1 MAKPPKET
9 TTNGTALDTI
19 KGQFPALVEKWKPVV
34 ARNGGPEWSILSE
47 AETEVFQIHLDRYA
61 SMCAMHETWEA
72 ITDQCDM
79 DSYDLD
85 LLAAAR
91 EEAIWLN
98 DEYNGGITGYLKLC
112 SLLGVHHRDGYAMFY
127 KVIFSDR
134 RHALYTYD
142 DEPHGN
148 A

>member
-85 LLAAAR
+85 LPAAAR
-91 EEAIWLN
+91 EEALWRK
-98 DEYNGGITGYLKLC
+98 DEYNGGNTGYLKL
-112 SLLGVHHRDGYAMFY
+112 G
-127 KVIFSDR
+127 R
-134 RHALYTYD
+134 RLCVQR
-142 DEPHGN
+142 GGG
-148 A
+148 